1 MKIMKNY
8 LLLLILLFPVSGF
21 SQNGK
26 STISGIEARLFYNQS
41 PNARG
46 ADVAG
51 TFSDNIIDNPNATSA
66 LYNVIIGEGFACGY
80 TGQTAVTVIVKSTEM
95 SNIAQ
100 SIRLLVTSSGK
111 MLSEQ
116 TVNFSCIGSPAESK
130 ILFVL
135 NDTGCQELTLKAE
148 LIVSEKAVSTLKK
161 TIPFSCG
168 E

>member
-1 MKIMKNY
+1 MKTMKNY
-8 LLLLILLFPVSGF
+8 LLLLFLLFQLCGF

-26 STISGIEARLFYNQS
+26 SAISGIEARLFYNQS

-46 ADVAG
+46 TDVAG
-51 TFSDNIIDNPNATSA
+51 TFSDNIIDNANATAA
-66 LYNVIIGEGFACGY
+66 LWNVIIGEGFACGY
-80 TGQTAVTVIVKSTEM
+80 TSQTAVIVVVKSTDM
-95 SNIAQ
+95 SNMAQ
-100 SIRLLVTSSGK
+100 SLRLLVTNSGK
-111 MLSEQ
+111 MVSDQ

-148 LIVSEKAVSTLKK
+148 VIVSGKTVSALKK
-161 TIPFSCG
+161 VIPFACG

>member
-1 MKIMKNY
+1 MKNY
-8 LLLLILLFPVSGF
+8 LLLLFLLFPFGVF

-80 TGQTAVTVIVKSTEM
+80 TGQTAVTVIVKSTDM
-95 SNIAQ
+95 SNMAQ
-100 SIRLLVTSSGK
+100 SLRLLVTNSGK
-111 MLSEQ
+111 IISEQ

-135 NDTGCQELTLKAE
+135 NDTGCVELNLKVD
-148 LIVSEKAVSTLKK
+148 LICSGKTVSTLKK
-161 TIPFSCG
+161 IIPFSCG